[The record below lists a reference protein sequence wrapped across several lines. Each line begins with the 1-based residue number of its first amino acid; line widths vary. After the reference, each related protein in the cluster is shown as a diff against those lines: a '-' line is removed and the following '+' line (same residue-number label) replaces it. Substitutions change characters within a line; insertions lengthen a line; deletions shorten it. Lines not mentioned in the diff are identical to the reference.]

1 MEIASSGRFLARF
14 AQRTVKYELRTGSIK
29 TMNTDCIAIILAAGE
44 GKRMHSSLPKVM
56 HRAAGKPLAQWVMDA
71 AAEATGEPPVLVI
84 GVGAEQ
90 IREYFGD
97 SASYALQ
104 SEQLGTGHAVMAAK
118 DYLKGEGYAL
128 VVAGDMPLLKAETL
142 SSIADAARQR
152 KLGVCVLSAIVPD
165 PTGYGRICRKDGS
178 VQRIVEHRDATEEQ
192 RAIHEI
198 NTSVYCFHIPA
209 LVEALSALGNNND
222 QREYYLTDCVEY
234 IAERGLGAEAVVC
247 PDADECQGVN
257 DRVQLAAA
265 GKTLRRRINEE
276 LMRQGVTMIDPDAVY
291 IDAGVKVGR
300 DTVIYPNVTLEG
312 AAVIDEE
319 VILYPGSRIADSFI
333 GRGTTVQNSV
343 VLESHVGEHT
353 TVGPYAYLRPGSEV
367 GSHCRVGD
375 FVEVKNAQIK
385 DGAKVSHLTYVG
397 DGEIGEKSNI
407 GCGTVFVN
415 YDGKKKYRTVV
426 GKGVFVGCNTNL
438 VAPVTVGDGAY
449 IAAGSTVTEDV
460 EADALCIARSRQVVK
475 PGWAKKR
482 REE

>member
-1 MEIASSGRFLARF
+1 
-14 AQRTVKYELRTGSIK
+14 
-29 TMNTDCIAIILAAGE
+29 MNSDCIAIILAAGE
-44 GKRMHSSLPKVM
+44 GKRMRSSLPKVM
-56 HRAAGKPLAQWVMDA
+56 HRAAGRPLAQWVIEA
-71 AAEATGEPPVLVI
+71 ATEATGEKPVLVV

-90 IREYFGD
+90 IKAYFGD
-97 SASYALQ
+97 GVSYALQ

-118 DYLKGEGYAL
+118 DYLKGDGYAL
-128 VVAGDMPLLKAETL
+128 VAAGDMPLLRAETL
-142 SSIADAARQR
+142 RRVIDVASTRR
-152 KLGVCVLSAIVPD
+152 LGVCMLSAIVPD
-165 PTGYGRICRKDGS
+165 PTGYGRVCRMDGC
-178 VQRIVEHRDATEEQ
+178 VQSIVEHRDATEEQ
-192 RAIHEI
+192 QAIHEV

-209 LVEALSALGNNND
+209 LLDALSALSNHND
-222 QREYYLTDCVEY
+222 QGEYYLTDCVEH
-234 IAERGLGAEAVVC
+234 IARQGLGADAVVC
-247 PDADECQGVN
+247 ADADECMGVN

-265 GKTLRRRINEE
+265 AKTLRRRINED
-276 LMRQGVTMIDPDAVY
+276 LMRQGVTMIDPDTVY
-291 IDAGVKVGR
+291 IDAGIKVGR
-300 DTVIYPNVTLEG
+300 DAVIYPNVTLEG
-312 AAVIDEE
+312 ETEIDEE
-319 VILYPGSRIADSFI
+319 AILYPGSRIENSFI

-343 VLESHVGEHT
+343 VLDSRVGEHST
-353 TVGPYAYLRPGSEV
+353 IGPYAYLRPGSEV

-385 DGAKVSHLTYVG
+385 DGAKVSHLTYIG

-426 GKGVFVGCNTNL
+426 GKGVFVGCNSNL
-438 VAPVTVGDGAY
+438 VAPVSVGDGAY